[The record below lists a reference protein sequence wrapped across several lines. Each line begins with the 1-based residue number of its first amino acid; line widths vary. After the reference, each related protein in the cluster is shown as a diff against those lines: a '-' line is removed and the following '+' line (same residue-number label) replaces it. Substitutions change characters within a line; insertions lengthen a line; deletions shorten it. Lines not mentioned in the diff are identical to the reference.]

1 MYGVDLRIQ
10 EDLCSDIF
18 ERFFFPLLMFV
29 ARCFSARFHG
39 LGLFSCIWG
48 TFVQFFIYCF
58 VAFYEVNRADMMRYD
73 GNWRFYEKFHG
84 LGLFSCIWVTIVH
97 FFVYCFVAFCEVNRA
112 DMM

>member
-1 MYGVDLRIQ
+1 VISLKG
-10 EDLCSDIF
+10 
-18 ERFFFPLLMFV
+18 FFALLMFV

-84 LGLFSCIWVTIVH
+84 LGLFSCIWVTFVH
-97 FFVYCFVAFCEVNRA
+97 FFVYCFVAFCEVNRI

>member
-1 MYGVDLRIQ
+1 
-10 EDLCSDIF
+10 
-18 ERFFFPLLMFV
+18 
-29 ARCFSARFHG
+29 
-39 LGLFSCIWG
+39 
-48 TFVQFFIYCF
+48 
-58 VAFYEVNRADMMRYD
+58 MMRYD